1 MLTKRQIRMLQLLD
15 KQVSSCTSCGLHD
28 NGTAI
33 PYWTPYSR
41 YAIIGEAPG
50 ANEVRQQTPFVGAS
64 GEILTSALE
73 KYKFESKD
81 FLIVNTVQC
90 RPVRGNTNG
99 KPNEAQ
105 IKECQRHLRRYL
117 KIVNPE
123 KILCLG
129 NYAKYIF
136 TGNYYGILKE
146 RGSFNEHRIEND
158 GTVFPVLFTI
168 HPAYCIYNREDGT
181 GLLERDIK
189 LFKESQ
195 FERQSDWL
203 FDEHEF
209 LI

>member
-1 MLTKRQIRMLQLLD
+1 MLTSKQIRMLQLLD
-15 KQVSSCTSCGLHD
+15 KQVGGCKACQLNN

-33 PYWTPYSR
+33 PFWTPNSK

-50 ANEVRQQTPFVGAS
+50 ANEVRQQTPFVGAA
-64 GEILTSALE
+64 GKILTDTLT
-73 KYKFESKD
+73 YYGFEAQD

-90 RPVRGNTNG
+90 RPVRGNSNG
-99 KPNEAQ
+99 KPNETEIQ
-105 IKECQRHLRRYL
+105 TCQHFIRKYIKVVR
-117 KIVNPE
+117 PE

-146 RGSFNEHRIEND
+146 RGSFNEHSIENN
-158 GTVFPVLFTI
+158 GMIFPVLFTI
-168 HPAYCIYNREDGT
+168 HPAYCIYNKDDG
-181 GLLERDIK
+181 LDILKRDIK
-189 LFKESQ
+189 LFRDSH

-203 FDEHEF
+203 FDEDEF